1 MFFIIQIF
9 NIIFFILLLKII
21 SSIFKNKYIF
31 PFRKSDL
38 VNFITTSFLF
48 LFVNY
53 FFYGYNLK
61 FFLIT
66 IIINLNLF
74 YIFFH
79 ILNMINTSPR
89 TKILLDA
96 YKENYI
102 VIEKYKLIYND
113 KEIVKNRLERLMTT
127 DQILISE
134 NKVKLKKSFN
144 FLTVITFFLYLIK
157 KI

>member
-1 MFFIIQIF
+1 
-9 NIIFFILLLKII
+9 
-21 SSIFKNKYIF
+21 
-31 PFRKSDL
+31 
-38 VNFITTSFLF
+38 
-48 LFVNY
+48 
-53 FFYGYNLK
+53 
-61 FFLIT
+61 
-66 IIINLNLF
+66 
-74 YIFFH
+74 
-79 ILNMINTSPR
+79 MINTSPR